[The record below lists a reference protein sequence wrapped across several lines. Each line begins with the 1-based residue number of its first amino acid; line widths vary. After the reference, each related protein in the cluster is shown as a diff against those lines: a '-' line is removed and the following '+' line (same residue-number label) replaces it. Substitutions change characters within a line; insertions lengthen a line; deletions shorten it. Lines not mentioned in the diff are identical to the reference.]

1 MTYEEGRNVLL
12 SLRMS
17 MCKTEKESIDYLL
30 DYIEKLKKDVKKA
43 RKEKKRWKRKYIDL
57 KKINYLSFSDDED
70 KMKDFWNLSKENFL
84 KLYSYLTEEEYDAT
98 AKEFKL

>member
-1 MTYEEGRNVLL
+1 MN
-12 SLRMS
+12 
-17 MCKTEKESIDYLL
+17 YLL

-43 RKEKKRWKRKYIDL
+43 RKENKRWKRKYTNL
-57 KKINYLSFSDDED
+57 KRINYLSFSDDED

-84 KLYSYLTEEEYDAT
+84 KSYSYLTEEEYDAT

>member
-1 MTYEEGRNVLL
+1 MTYEDSKNTLL

-17 MCKTEKESIDYLL
+17 LCKTEKESVDYLL

-43 RKEKKRWKRKYIDL
+43 RKEKKRWKRKYTDL
-57 KKINYLSFSDDED
+57 KRINYLSFSDDED

-84 KLYSYLTEEEYDAT
+84 KSYSYLTEEEYDAT
-98 AKEFKL
+98 AKDIGL

>member
-1 MTYEEGRNVLL
+1 MTYEESRNVLL

-17 MCKTEKESIDYLL
+17 MCKTEKESVDYLL

-43 RKEKKRWKRKYIDL
+43 RKEKKRWKRKYTDL
-57 KKINYLSFSDDED
+57 KRINYLSFSDDED
-70 KMKDFWNLSKENFL
+70 KMRDFWNLSKENFL
-84 KLYSYLTEEEYDAT
+84 KSYSYLTEEEYDAT

>member
-1 MTYEEGRNVLL
+1 MTYEESRNVLL

-17 MCKTEKESIDYLL
+17 MCKTEKESVDCLL

-43 RKEKKRWKRKYIDL
+43 RKEKKRWKRKYTNL
-57 KKINYLSFSDDED
+57 KS
-70 KMKDFWNLSKENFL
+70 
-84 KLYSYLTEEEYDAT
+84 YSYITEEEYDAT